1 MPVGGE
7 TALSSKAPGDTGDH
21 HAWEVLMTDLA
32 LTDRDMSLVRDIVT
46 TCSDVSGEAELLP
59 WQLGEELFQLIEC
72 DSLVAWPCEPAVR
85 NDDPSQDWP
94 RDRSAPDVE
103 PAPGE
108 AFWTHFWNSD
118 CSYPERTG
126 DLVSVTMTSDFYSM
140 REYHASGMYVDYAR
154 YWQVEHE
161 MMVVLPAGP
170 GRTVRLLF
178 SRGPGSDFTDRDRV
192 LLSLLRPHLHAAFVA
207 TERRRLGVAPL
218 TTRQREILQYV
229 AAGMGNR
236 QIARRLGLSDATVRK
251 HMENIFARL
260 QVTSRTAAV
269 KRADLTG

>member
-1 MPVGGE
+1 MTGL
-7 TALSSKAPGDTGDH
+7 ALSDH
-21 HAWEVLMTDLA
+21 
-32 LTDRDMSLVRDIVT
+32 DMLLVRDIIA

-72 DSLVAWPCEPAVR
+72 DALGAWPCEPAIQ

-94 RDRSAPDVE
+94 RGVDHDGPDTT
-103 PAPGE
+103 E
-108 AFWTHFWNSD
+108 AFWTHYWDSD
-118 CSYPERTG
+118 CSYPDRTG
-126 DLVSVTMTSDFYSM
+126 DLVSVTMTSDFMST
-140 REYHASGMYVDYAR
+140 REHHNSGMYIDHER
-154 YWQVEHE
+154 LWGVEHE

-170 GRTVRLLF
+170 GRTMRLLF
-178 SRGPGSDFTDRDRV
+178 SRGAGPDFTERDRV

-236 QIARRLGLSDATVRK
+236 QIARRLGLSDATIRK

>member
-1 MPVGGE
+1 MTGL
-7 TALSSKAPGDTGDH
+7 ALSDH
-21 HAWEVLMTDLA
+21 
-32 LTDRDMSLVRDIVT
+32 DMLLVRDIIA

-72 DSLVAWPCEPAVR
+72 DSLFAWPCEPAIQ
-85 NDDPSQDWP
+85 NMDDSQDWP
-94 RDRSAPDVE
+94 RGADAGE
-103 PAPGE
+103 PAPAE
-108 AFWTHFWNSD
+108 AFWAHYWDSD
-118 CSYPERTG
+118 CSYSDRTG
-126 DLVSVTMTSDFYSM
+126 DLVSVTMTSDFYST
-140 REYHASGMYVDYAR
+140 REHHNTGMYQDYSR
-154 YWQVEHE
+154 HWGVEHE

-170 GRTVRLLF
+170 GRTMRLLF
-178 SRGPGSDFTDRDRV
+178 SRGAGRDFTDRDRV
-192 LLSLLRPHLHAAFVA
+192 LLSLLRPHLHAAYVA

-236 QIARRLGLSDATVRK
+236 QIARRLGLSDATIRK

-269 KRADLTG
+269 QRADLTS

>member
-1 MPVGGE
+1 MTGL
-7 TALSSKAPGDTGDH
+7 ALS
-21 HAWEVLMTDLA
+21 
-32 LTDRDMSLVRDIVT
+32 DRDMLLVRDIVES
-46 TCSDVSGEAELLP
+46 CSDVSADVELLP

-72 DSLVAWPCEPAVR
+72 DALAAWPCEPAIR
-85 NDDPSQDWP
+85 NEDASQDWP
-94 RDRSAPDVE
+94 RQADGAELAP
-103 PAPGE
+103 AE
-108 AFWTHFWNSD
+108 AFWAHFWDSD
-118 CSYPERTG
+118 CSYSDRTG
-126 DLVSVTMTSDFYSM
+126 DIVSVTMTSDFVST
-140 REYHASGMYVDYAR
+140 REYHHTGMYADYQR
-154 YWQVEHE
+154 YWNVEHE
-161 MMVVLPAGP
+161 LMVVLPAGP
-170 GRTVRLLF
+170 GRTMRLLF
-178 SRGPGSDFTDRDRV
+178 SRGPGSDFTDRDRT

-207 TERRRLGVAPL
+207 SERRRLGVAPL